1 MKRSSFLGFLTF
13 LLQCECDGELE
24 KTRRAREKKIMN
36 KKIKKGKRKKNK
48 KKYLIDI

>member
-1 MKRSSFLGFLTF
+1 VEF
-13 LLQCECDGELE
+13 ECDGELE

-48 KKYLIDI
+48 KEYLIDIWKVKRIYYGVFFL